1 MSEETPLNQEPQI
14 APAQEGT
21 HWRTGFSSQFVHA
34 EDLRGQ
40 AHDVVIESVKLETLQ
55 IPRKKEKEKKWVVK
69 FVGRPKGMVLNKT
82 NAQAIAKRTGEN
94 VVEKWV
100 GKTITLYPTTDRLG
114 ADVVPCI
121 RIK

>member
-1 MSEETPLNQEPQI
+1 MSEEEGVVTP
-14 APAQEGT
+14 PADGT

-34 EDLRGQ
+34 EDLKGRE
-40 AHDVVIESVKLETLQ
+40 HEVEIESVKLEALQ
-55 IPRKKEKEKKWVVK
+55 IPRMKEKQKKWVIK
-69 FVGRPKGMVLNKT
+69 FKGRPKGMVLNKT
-82 NAQAIAKRTGEN
+82 NAQAIAKRTGES

-100 GKTITLYPTTDRLG
+100 GKTVTLYPTTDRLG

>member
-1 MSEETPLNQEPQI
+1 MSEEEPVI
-14 APAQEGT
+14 VGETEGT

-34 EDLRGQ
+34 EDLKGK
-40 AHDVVIESVKLETLQ
+40 AHDVIIESVKLEVLQ
-55 IPRKKEKEKKWVVK
+55 IPRKKEKEKKWVIK
-69 FVGRPKGMVLNKT
+69 FQGRPKGMVLNKT